1 MKKHKAGTNDSAAYR
16 ADIAGNPES
25 YSCHDSP
32 DGSRRRAGHSMALWE
47 NYAISIIESVGA
59 YRSKSVLSLSF
70 HRVFDSAF
78 QGVRMAA
85 AFSDANNKQE
95 APSRANSKHIV
106 AGKFTHKPA
115 PKQQGPAGVD
125 ANQGV
130 ESTAAS
136 RPEVLQKRVLNV
148 SSTSALAVSEQIDP
162 CSGDPNFMTSLARGL
177 AVIQAF
183 SQRQCELTVSQIS
196 GKTGFSRAAV
206 RRCLYTLAKLG
217 FAASDDSRHFHLRPR
232 VLALG
237 HSYISSM
244 PLAAMAQPILENV
257 SHILHESCSIAT
269 LDRTDIVYI
278 ARANVTRI
286 MSIDLV
292 VGSRLP
298 AFCTSMG
305 RILMADLPAEK
316 LDEFLAHAEFKRYT
330 ERTVANAER
339 LRQILRLVQ
348 RNGYCIVDQELESGL
363 RSMAVPIRD
372 SAGRVVA
379 ALNVGA
385 HAQRVSIQDLQ
396 VRFLPHLNAAAQEL
410 SRC

>member
-1 MKKHKAGTNDSAAYR
+1 MSA
-16 ADIAGNPES
+16 
-25 YSCHDSP
+25 
-32 DGSRRRAGHSMALWE
+32 
-47 NYAISIIESVGA
+47 
-59 YRSKSVLSLSF
+59 
-70 HRVFDSAF
+70 
-78 QGVRMAA
+78 
-85 AFSDANNKQE
+85 
-95 APSRANSKHIV
+95 
-106 AGKFTHKPA
+106 
-115 PKQQGPAGVD
+115 
-125 ANQGV
+125 
-130 ESTAAS
+130 
-136 RPEVLQKRVLNV
+136 
-148 SSTSALAVSEQIDP
+148 QIDGY
-162 CSGDPNFMTSLARGL
+162 SGDPNFMTSLARGL

-183 SQRQCELTVSQIS
+183 SQRQRELTVSQIS
-196 GKTGFSRAAV
+196 AKTGFSRAAV

-217 FAASDDSRHFHLRPR
+217 FAATDDGRHFHLRPR

-244 PLAAMAQPILENV
+244 PLAAMAQPVLENV

-305 RILMADLPAEK
+305 RVLMAELPADK
-316 LDEFLAHAEFKRYT
+316 LDEFLVRVEFKRFT
-330 ERTVANAER
+330 DRTVANAEK

-348 RNGYCIVDQELESGL
+348 RNGYSIVDQELESGL
-363 RSMAVPIRD
+363 RSMAVPIHD

-396 VRFLPHLNAAAQEL
+396 VRFLPHLKAAAQEL
-410 SRC
+410 CLIVR

>member
-1 MKKHKAGTNDSAAYR
+1 
-16 ADIAGNPES
+16 
-25 YSCHDSP
+25 
-32 DGSRRRAGHSMALWE
+32 
-47 NYAISIIESVGA
+47 
-59 YRSKSVLSLSF
+59 
-70 HRVFDSAF
+70 
-78 QGVRMAA
+78 MAA
-85 AFSDANNKQE
+85 AFSNLGSRQQMPSKPASKQQ
-95 APSRANSKHIV
+95 APSKVDSKQKV
-106 AGKFTHKPA
+106 QSRGLL
-115 PKQQGPAGVD
+115 KQQAPGMPGSKQQLPSEPGS
-125 ANQGV
+125 N
-130 ESTAAS
+130 AAL
-136 RPEVLQKRVLNV
+136 RI
-148 SSTSALAVSEQIDP
+148 SSTVSAQIDAHG
-162 CSGDPNFMTSLARGL
+162 GDPNFMTSLARGL

-183 SQRQCELTVSQIS
+183 SQRERELTVSQIS
-196 GKTGFSRAAV
+196 TKTGFSRAAV
-206 RRCLYTLAKLG
+206 RRCLYTLGKLG

-257 SHILHESCSIAT
+257 SHVLHESCSIAA
-269 LDRTDIVYI
+269 LDKTEIVYI

-286 MSIDLV
+286 MSIDLG

-305 RILMADLPAEK
+305 RVLIADLPAEK
-316 LDEFLAHAEFKRYT
+316 LDEFLVRLEFKRYT
-330 ERTVANAER
+330 ERTVVNAEK

-385 HAQRVSIQDLQ
+385 HAQRVSIPDLQ
-396 VRFLPHLNAAAQEL
+396 NRFLPQLKAAAQEL
-410 SRC
+410 SLIVR

>member
-1 MKKHKAGTNDSAAYR
+1 
-16 ADIAGNPES
+16 
-25 YSCHDSP
+25 
-32 DGSRRRAGHSMALWE
+32 
-47 NYAISIIESVGA
+47 
-59 YRSKSVLSLSF
+59 
-70 HRVFDSAF
+70 
-78 QGVRMAA
+78 MAA
-85 AFSDANNKQE
+85 TFSDAGSRQQISSRRGSKQQ
-95 APSRANSKHIV
+95 AATKLGSKQQIV
-106 AGKFTHKPA
+106 SSPDSKPPDAGQQVASKPA
-115 PKQQGPAGVD
+115 SKQQG
-125 ANQGV
+125 
-130 ESTAAS
+130 AS
-136 RPEVLQKRVLNV
+136 RLPSEKEAAGTPSSRLEILRKHILSVLPPSVLTV
-148 SSTSALAVSEQIDP
+148 SQQIDQYG
-162 CSGDPNFMTSLARGL
+162 GDPNFMTSLARGL

-196 GKTGFSRAAV
+196 TKTGFSRAAV
-206 RRCLYTLAKLG
+206 RRCLYTLSKLG
-217 FAASDDSRHFHLRPR
+217 FAASDDGRHFHLCPR

-316 LDEFLAHAEFKRYT
+316 LDEFLTRVEFKRYT
-330 ERTVANAER
+330 ERTVANAEK

-348 RNGYCIVDQELESGL
+348 RNGYAIVDQELESGL

-372 SAGRVVA
+372 SVGRVVA

-410 SRC
+410 SNIVK

>member
-1 MKKHKAGTNDSAAYR
+1 
-16 ADIAGNPES
+16 
-25 YSCHDSP
+25 
-32 DGSRRRAGHSMALWE
+32 
-47 NYAISIIESVGA
+47 
-59 YRSKSVLSLSF
+59 
-70 HRVFDSAF
+70 
-78 QGVRMAA
+78 MAA
-85 AFSDANNKQE
+85 AFSDSGTRRQVPVGSSLKNR
-95 APSRANSKHIV
+95 APSGTPV
-106 AGKFTHKPA
+106 
-115 PKQQGPAGVD
+115 KQQVPGKADPKRNAPIGPASKPQTPSESASKQQVPGKSAMRQEVPSKLP
-125 ANQGV
+125 ANAMP
-130 ESTAAS
+130 AA
-136 RPEVLQKRVLNV
+136 PTV
-148 SSTSALAVSEQIDP
+148 SAHIDEY
-162 CSGDPNFMTSLARGL
+162 SGDPNFMTSLARGL

-183 SQRQCELTVSQIS
+183 SQRQRELTVSQIS
-196 GKTGFSRAAV
+196 AKTGFSRAAV

-217 FAASDDSRHFHLRPR
+217 FAGSDDSRHFHLRPR

-244 PLAAMAQPILENV
+244 PLAAMAQPVLENV

-305 RILMADLPAEK
+305 RVLMAELPAEK
-316 LDEFLAHAEFKRYT
+316 LDEFLARVEFKRHT
-330 ERTVANAER
+330 ERTVANAEK

-372 SAGRVVA
+372 SAGKVVA
-379 ALNVGA
+379 ALNIGT

-396 VRFLPHLNAAAQEL
+396 VRFLPQLKAAAQEL
-410 SRC
+410 CLVVR